1 METPDQLSAIDE
13 VKRDM
18 EKPVPMDRLIC
29 GDVGYGKTEI
39 AVRAAFKAVQ
49 DGKQVA
55 VLVPTTILAQQ
66 HFNTFSERYAPF
78 PVSVKP
84 MSRFQTQR
92 ARWRRRSAGS
102 PTGTVDVVIGTHR
115 LLSPETRFKQLGLVI
130 IDEEQR
136 FGVEHKEYL
145 KRLRTE
151 VDVLAM
157 SATPIP
163 RTLEMGVAGIRE
175 MSTILTP
182 PEERH
187 PVLTFVGR
195 ATTRSRSPPPS
206 GASCSATARCSSC
219 TTGCSRSRRSPRG
232 SASWCPRRG
241 SRSRTG
247 R

>member
-1 METPDQLSAIDE
+1 
-13 VKRDM
+13 
-18 EKPVPMDRLIC
+18 
-29 GDVGYGKTEI
+29 
-39 AVRAAFKAVQ
+39 
-49 DGKQVA
+49 
-55 VLVPTTILAQQ
+55 
-66 HFNTFSERYAPF
+66 
-78 PVSVKP
+78 
-84 MSRFQTQR
+84 MSRFQSAGEVTETQR
-92 ARWRRRSAGS
+92 GLAD
-102 PTGTVDVVIGTHR
+102 GTVDVVIGTHR

-187 PVLTFVGR
+187 PVLTAR
-195 ATTRSRSPPPS
+195 TTRSRSPPRS
-206 GASCSATARCSSC
+206 GASCSATGRSSSC
-219 TTGCSRSRRSPRG
+219 TTGCSRSRGWPPG
-232 SASWCPRRG
+232 SASSCLRRG
-241 SRSRTG
+241 SGSRTG